1 MTVIETENLTKDYG
15 GGRGVFDLNLSVRAG
30 EMFGFAGTNGA
41 GKTTTIRL
49 IMGFIRPTSGTARV
63 KGLDA
68 WDDASAIKRYIGY
81 VPGEIAFPDLK
92 NGTAFLRSQAEFLG
106 IKDLK
111 RADELIARLQLDPS
125 ADLRRMSKGMKQ
137 KTALVAALMGD
148 PEIILLDEPTTGL
161 DPLMRAAFID
171 IVKEEHARG
180 KTILMSSHMFGELES
195 ACDRVALIDRGR
207 IADIA
212 DVGRLRTRP
221 ETEYKIEFETD
232 ADYRTFKA
240 GGYRI
245 LRDQPA
251 FNQVTVRVPAAGTE
265 RLLNDLAARQVRFI
279 AEIPLS
285 LERYFKEKLSAA
297 GAAAKETQDDQQTA
311 L

>member
-68 WDDASAIKRYIGY
+68 WDNASAIKRYIGY

-92 NGTAFLRSQAEFLG
+92 NGTAVLRSQAEFLG

-207 IADIA
+207 IADTA

-221 ETEYKIEFETD
+221 ETEYKIEFETE